1 MRGWERKGDK
11 EEKSKKNTIKEEDDE
26 DGRSRFLNRDLKQIE
41 REIKRKLKK
50 KRTDVEMIE

>member
-50 KRTDVEMIE
+50 KKGRTLK